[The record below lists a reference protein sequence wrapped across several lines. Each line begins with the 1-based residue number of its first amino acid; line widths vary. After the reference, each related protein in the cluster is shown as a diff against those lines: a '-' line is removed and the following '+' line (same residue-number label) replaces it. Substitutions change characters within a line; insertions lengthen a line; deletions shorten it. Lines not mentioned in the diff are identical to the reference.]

1 MGAKT
6 DGRSSR
12 LLGVLTISANSQ
24 FPQKKMT
31 LMREKIINRYIFDN
45 FPYLPTGY
53 KEAST
58 RQVNALLFRL
68 PGIAIAV
75 FQRNLRDKG
84 SPLRTVHL
92 RGGKTKLS
100 DLLGCGRY

>member
-1 MGAKT
+1 M
-6 DGRSSR
+6 
-12 LLGVLTISANSQ
+12 LGVLFGKSTQIRSHLGVFLLPALVASEACFGAHTYDSRTLLSQ
-24 FPQKKMT
+24 PCLDHFPSPAKH
-31 LMREKIINRYIFDN
+31 
-45 FPYLPTGY
+45 
-53 KEAST
+53 
-58 RQVNALLFRL
+58 LFRL

-84 SPLRTVHL
+84 SPLSTVHL